1 MTQRVPSTGYYDNI
15 IEDHSYTMFS
25 MYPAT
30 TNAVDWQLMKEEN
43 CMVRECWLSLARAIR
58 TGHKTRGVI
67 LLPALRREKER
78 RWSVISARSNSH
90 YIRNYVGTPLSE
102 CPFSG
107 FAYKMIR
114 RVTTNCESYRATGA
128 NQLPDITGV
137 RRPDRGDTRARRE
150 TPMKSSLVSS
160 VPLLVPVDA
169 DGAFTDPLVPRL
181 PTTLHGRGLWRLVSL
196 DGLHSGVPTRTTPTL
211 TPTTLRSIEQT
222 FLELTSESAS
232 HSREA
237 GFVPPLVE
245 PSQPTPA
252 QTQNTTAVHLP
263 APTTTLIE
271 TQQQTQPQQQQQP
284 VRRNMGGRRPTRT
297 IGMTPEEEQRRQ
309 IRRERNKMAAARC
322 RKRRM
327 DHTNALLE
335 ETEGLEKKKQN
346 LQDEIEQ
353 LKQVK
358 DELEFIL
365 DAHRAV
371 CRRSLRP
378 SSPLDI
384 KPVIKTDLSVEDQ
397 FAAESVKGDTTVAA
411 ARPNRPNSLPV
422 GLDNNNRLN
431 SLTMFV
437 EPKERPDTLAFKTV
451 ETPSFMKSSMDVA
464 GMPITTPTSGIPFN
478 FESLMEGGTGL
489 TPVSTPL
496 IPSCSTQQRSNLS
509 AVDLSSPDAN
519 PPKLVSL

>member
-1 MTQRVPSTGYYDNI
+1 M
-15 IEDHSYTMFS
+15 
-25 MYPAT
+25 
-30 TNAVDWQLMKEEN
+30 
-43 CMVRECWLSLARAIR
+43 
-58 TGHKTRGVI
+58 
-67 LLPALRREKER
+67 
-78 RWSVISARSNSH
+78 
-90 YIRNYVGTPLSE
+90 
-102 CPFSG
+102 
-107 FAYKMIR
+107 
-114 RVTTNCESYRATGA
+114 
-128 NQLPDITGV
+128 
-137 RRPDRGDTRARRE
+137 
-150 TPMKSSLVSS
+150 
-160 VPLLVPVDA
+160 
-169 DGAFTDPLVPRL
+169 
-181 PTTLHGRGLWRLVSL
+181 
-196 DGLHSGVPTRTTPTL
+196 
-211 TPTTLRSIEQT
+211 
-222 FLELTSESAS
+222 
-232 HSREA
+232 
-237 GFVPPLVE
+237 
-245 PSQPTPA
+245 
-252 QTQNTTAVHLP
+252 
-263 APTTTLIE
+263 
-271 TQQQTQPQQQQQP
+271 
-284 VRRNMGGRRPTRT
+284 
-297 IGMTPEEEQRRQ
+297 
-309 IRRERNKMAAARC
+309 
-322 RKRRM
+322 
-327 DHTNALLE
+327 
-335 ETEGLEKKKQN
+335 
-346 LQDEIEQ
+346 QDEIEQ

-397 FAAESVKGDTTVAA
+397 FAAESVKGDTTAA
-411 ARPNRPNSLPV
+411 ATRPNRPNSLPV